1 MATYYKSSSGKFL
14 VYNNKLLTKIFKL
27 EEFVNG
33 KSITFKN
40 GKSINIKVV
49 ENYHD
54 NCDIQFSAN
63 FDLQLLAAY
72 GDDSGERIQHW
83 GYGEYNF
90 NINKVYIPGGDTLY
104 FEIYAFNLYS
114 VDDFPWG
121 NGEDEAAYIQSHG
134 EYIGTLKLV
143 ELDPGNTGPD
153 WGEFGLIKV

>member
-1 MATYYKSSSGKFL
+1 M
-14 VYNNKLLTKIFKL
+14 ND
-27 EEFVNG
+27 

-49 ENYHD
+49 DNYHD

-72 GDDSGERIQHW
+72 GDGSGQKIQHW
-83 GYGEYNF
+83 GYGGYNF
-90 NINKVYIPGGDTLY
+90 NINKVYITRGDTLY
-104 FEIYAFNLYS
+104 FEIYDYDLYS
-114 VDDFPWG
+114 ANDYPWSG
-121 NGEDEAAYIQSHG
+121 TGEDEAAYIQSHG

-153 WGEFGLIKV
+153 WREFGLIEV

>member
-14 VYNNKLLTKIFKL
+14 VYNNKLLTKIFRL

-63 FDLQLLAAY
+63 FDLQLLASY
-72 GDDSGERIQHW
+72 GDGSDEITQHW
-83 GYGEYNF
+83 GEGQYNF
-90 NINKVYIPGGDTLY
+90 DINRVYIPGGDTLY
-104 FEIYAFNLYS
+104 FEIYDYDLYS
-114 VDDFPWG
+114 ANDYPWG
-121 NGEDEAAYIQSHG
+121 YGEDEAAYIKSHG
-134 EYIGTLKLV
+134 EHIGTLKLV

-153 WGEFGLIKV
+153 WGEFGLI